1 MIKSVF
7 KKHKEN
13 KIEYVSVC
21 AREVNFWTLCTF
33 WTKSNFWT
41 NFAQLLDSSTYL
53 VKYFWIILQLHLED
67 NRRKRGTLKCEMI
80 LALKRKIICPKN
92 VKF

>member
-13 KIEYVSVC
+13 KNEYVSVC